1 VEVCGTTIWTV
12 CIVANSE
19 EGKWD
24 MVAIDSAVD
33 VVLWV
38 AKLTG
43 DLRIEVR
50 GMDIICILGIK
61 WGKRK

>member
-1 VEVCGTTIWTV
+1 MEQPFGQF

-33 VVLWV
+33 VVVRV
-38 AKLTG
+38 AKLTA
-43 DLRIEVR
+43 DLRPT
-50 GMDIICILGIK
+50 IIGLMIK
-61 WGKRK
+61 EADMMTKN

>member
-38 AKLTG
+38 AKLTA
-43 DLRIEVR
+43 DLRLPISKIDDQR
-50 GMDIICILGIK
+50 S
-61 WGKRK
+61 